1 MSSITGYGECNK
13 KDADCGK
20 WCFVDD
26 NANCFETNP
35 SKNGDPYRWTC
46 EACSAATIQ
55 RGIGFLLFGLL
66 GFKIKNCISVSHS
79 SACVRHTPPTQEPFL
94 PICSLIFILSQSPSD
109 PLRFH
114 KLYQLFDNCHYCYY
128 YVMIIVV
135 MIIVSVLL
143 L

>member
-1 MSSITGYGECNK
+1 MSSLTGHGECSS
-13 KDADCGK
+13 DTRSCGK

-26 NANCFETNP
+26 DASCFEANP
-35 SKNGDPYRWTC
+35 SSNGDPYRWTC

-66 GFKIKNCISVSHS
+66 GFKIQNHISVSHS
-79 SACVRHTPPTQEPFL
+79 VSDTHHQHKNLFYPFAVSFSFSTNL
-94 PICSLIFILSQSPSD
+94 HLIHSV
-109 PLRFH
+109 FH

-143 L
+143 F